1 MATSEELL
9 RLAVERLRQAGS
21 ESPRLDA
28 ELLLAH
34 AIGTDRTVVIAHPE
48 AIVSDGAAAR
58 YEEGLVRR
66 AAGEPVA
73 YIRGFKEF
81 HGLAFATDP
90 RALIPRPETE
100 RLVQLAEAEVLHRL
114 TVAPRPRGT
123 PPIRVADVG
132 TGGGAVAVSLAVA
145 LRRRGAFTEVE
156 ILGTDDSPEALDL
169 ARENAVGHAV
179 ADRVRFIEADV
190 LPPVVTTPFDFIVA
204 NLPYIPT
211 ATIPTLPVAASFEP
225 RMALDGGPDGLVL
238 IGRLITRLPD
248 ALAVGG
254 VALLEI
260 GSDQAEAIVALI
272 RRELSGWSS
281 TIEHDLAG
289 QPRVA
294 RIERP
299 RATS

>member
-1 MATSEELL
+1 VATSEELL

-58 YEEGLVRR
+58 YEEALVRR
-66 AAGEPVA
+66 SAGEPVA

-114 TVAPRPRGT
+114 TAAPRPRGT

-132 TGGGAVAVSLAVA
+132 TGSGAIAVSLAVA
-145 LRRRGAFTEVE
+145 LRRRGAFGEVE
-156 ILGTDDSPEALDL
+156 ILGTDESPEALDL

-179 ADRVRFIEADV
+179 ADRVRFVEADV
-190 LPPVVTTPFDFIVA
+190 LPPVVATPFDLVLA

-225 RMALDGGPDGLVL
+225 RVALDGGPDGLRV
-238 IGRLITRLPD
+238 IGRLMGRLPD
-248 ALAVGG
+248 ALAEGG
-254 VALLEI
+254 VALVEI
-260 GSDQAEAIVALI
+260 GSDQAEGIEALI
-272 RRELSGWSS
+272 RRDLPGWGS
-281 TIEHDLAG
+281 TIEYDLAG
-289 QPRVA
+289 EPRVV
-294 RIERP
+294 RIERA
-299 RATS
+299 RATG